1 MSMTRSQVESWD
13 PSALTTIGKNWKSM
27 AGDVEGLF
35 TRYKSAVANV
45 NGGHWEGLAAEAA
58 LNRAESDRRSAVR
71 VADHLERVG
80 QIAEDGFHSVNP
92 PLQRA
97 RDAIAGAE
105 RAGFTVSENLTVS
118 RTGTMTQ
125 ELLNA
130 QAQWQRTITDAAN
143 DTEAADTQVKGDLN
157 AERGLLRA
165 AFVSPAGLGA
175 DQGTNDARQ
184 LLNDPSHLTPEQI
197 QRLIEAGSLTNE
209 QLEAL
214 QSGDVVDIPASQ
226 MEYLNAL
233 ARSMDGKSSQE
244 IEDML
249 NELPAD
255 ARQGVANALQLLSN
269 PRVNASVQGD
279 RDVPTSGRADLLP
292 EKMYDNLTRDD
303 LTTNSWE
310 IVGRYPYNTWNLNG
324 VADNQAAA
332 RIADMADPGLKQGT
346 GLDAAVLDA
355 AAEYL
360 HAQNAADEDDLYWVD
375 GHSGPGR
382 TPDSPLTEEMFQA
395 VADDRPAVAEAV
407 SGREGQALLSDVF
420 THEWPDNGRAV
431 SDLFDISTQ
440 DAIPEAGNGPDE
452 ALARNSGDIAE
463 SVADYMSDN
472 SNDLL
477 RMPDDTSTSAGERNP
492 DLLRN
497 LADDLGPYYSTFAGS
512 QTIPGVEHF
521 GQRAE
526 LADMY
531 SVLATDPEA
540 GVTAAQA
547 TYAQELALAFEY
559 GHGAGDAPY
568 TDALIPGQMQDALEN
583 GTAAAAATMDR
594 ADVYKANWENAVERA
609 GWDTG
614 VIASAVAAT
623 AIPGAGVATSN
634 LIYLAGPS
642 LTTDM
647 VGIVDPGAV
656 IDPNN
661 SVPNQEAEKVF
672 NPVQI
677 AEHMVNG
684 YVANDPSVVNHPDL
698 KDLKATDPTTGDIYI
713 DVHNNAGQLQN
724 VIDVLESRG
733 VRVNDWF
740 NWFNTG
746 TNSGAMVVSQ
756 R

>member
-1 MSMTRSQVESWD
+1 VSMTRTQVESWD

-175 DQGTNDARQ
+175 DQATNDARQ

-197 QRLIEAGSLTNE
+197 QRLVEAGTLTNE

-214 QSGDVVDIPASQ
+214 QSGDIANIPASQ

-233 ARSMDGKSSQE
+233 ARSMDGKSAQE

-249 NELPAD
+249 NQLPAD

-279 RDVPTSGRADLLP
+279 RDIPTSGRADLLP

-303 LTTNSWE
+303 LTTNTWE
-310 IVGRYPYNTWNLNG
+310 IVGQWGYNTWNLNG

-332 RIADMADPGLKQGT
+332 RIADMANPGLKHGT

-395 VADDRPAVAEAV
+395 VADDRPVVAEAV

-431 SDLFDISTQ
+431 SDLFDISAQ
-440 DAIPEAGNGPDE
+440 DAIPEAGNRPDE
-452 ALARNSGDIAE
+452 ALARHSGDIAE

-512 QTIPGVEHF
+512 QLIPDVGHF
-521 GQRAE
+521 E
-526 LADMY
+526 TTNDLADMY
-531 SVLATDPEA
+531 SVLASDPEA
-540 GVTAAQA
+540 GVKAAQH
-547 TYAQELALAFEY
+547 TYAQQNVLAAEY
-559 GHGAGDAPY
+559 GGGEGPSTYAQIA
-568 TDALIPGQMQDALEN
+568 GQMQQALQE
-583 GTAAAAATMDR
+583 GTANAQHVLDQG
-594 ADVYKANWENAVERA
+594 DVYKANWENAV
-609 GWDTG
+609 D
-614 VIASAVAAT
+614 VAEWNTARAT
-623 AIPGAGVATSN
+623 AASLADMAGLSPLKY
-634 LIYLAGPS
+634 LIEIAGQGLRPE
-642 LTTDM
+642 M
-647 VGIVDPGAV
+647 VGVVDPGAV
-656 IDPNN
+656 VDPDNA
-661 SVPNQEAEKVF
+661 VPNQEAQSLIDTNTTTESV
-672 NPVQI
+672 
-677 AEHMVNG
+677 VNG
-684 YVANDPSVVNHPDL
+684 RVALDPSIVNHPDL
-698 KDLKATDPTTGDIYI
+698 QDLRQVNPDTGEAYIKVDSLNDQATVRDFLYSHYGIDLESWNNNFNTGM
-713 DVHNNAGQLQN
+713 NAGQIAN
-724 VIDVLESRG
+724 AGR
-733 VRVNDWF
+733 
-740 NWFNTG
+740 
-746 TNSGAMVVSQ
+746 
-756 R
+756 

>member
-1 MSMTRSQVESWD
+1 MTRSQVESWD

-35 TRYKSAVANV
+35 NRYKSAVADV

-80 QIAEDGFHSVNP
+80 QIAEDGYHTVNT

-105 RAGFTVSENLTVS
+105 QAGFTVSENLTVS
-118 RTGTMTQ
+118 RTGTLTQ
-125 ELLNA
+125 EQLNA
-130 QAQWQRTITDAAN
+130 QAQWQRTITDAAS
-143 DTEAADTQVKGDLN
+143 DTETADSQVKGDLN

-165 AFVSPAGLGA
+165 AFVSPAGLGSEQA
-175 DQGTNDARQ
+175 TNDARQ

-197 QRLIEAGSLTNE
+197 QRLVEAGTLTNE
-209 QLEAL
+209 QLTAL
-214 QSGDVVDIPASQ
+214 QSGDIVDIPASQ
-226 MEYLNAL
+226 MEYINAL
-233 ARSMDGKSSQE
+233 ARGLDGKSAQE

-249 NELPAD
+249 NELPPD

-269 PRVNASVQGD
+269 TGVTANVRGD
-279 RDVPTSGRADLLP
+279 REIPTSGRADLLP

-310 IVGRYPYNTWNLNG
+310 IVGQWGYNTWNLNG

-332 RIADMADPGLKQGT
+332 RIADMADPGLKHGT
-346 GLDAAVLDA
+346 GFDAAVLDA

-382 TPDSPLTEEMFQA
+382 TADSPLTEEMFQA
-395 VADDRPAVAEAV
+395 VADDRPVVADAV
-407 SGREGQALLSDVF
+407 SGSDGQALLSDVF

-452 ALARNSGDIAE
+452 ELATNSGDIAE
-463 SVADYMSDN
+463 SVARYMSDN

-512 QTIPGVEHF
+512 EIIPGVGHF
-521 GQRAE
+521 ETTNG

-531 SVLATDPEA
+531 SVLASDPEA
-540 GVTAAQA
+540 GVKAAQH
-547 TYAQELALAFEY
+547 TYAQQNVLAAEY
-559 GHGAGDAPY
+559 GGGEGPSTYAQIA
-568 TDALIPGQMQDALEN
+568 GQMQQALQE
-583 GTAAAAATMDR
+583 GTANAQHVLDQG
-594 ADVYKANWENAVERA
+594 DVYKANWENAV
-609 GWDTG
+609 D
-614 VIASAVAAT
+614 VAEWNTARAT
-623 AIPGAGVATSN
+623 AASLADMAGLAPLKY
-634 LIYLAGPS
+634 LIEIAGQGLRPE
-642 LTTDM
+642 M
-647 VGIVDPGAV
+647 VGVVDPGAV
-656 IDPNN
+656 VDPDNA
-661 SVPNQEAEKVF
+661 VPNQEAQSLIDTNTTTESV
-672 NPVQI
+672 
-677 AEHMVNG
+677 VNG
-684 YVANDPSVVNHPDL
+684 RVALDPSIVNHPDL
-698 KDLKATDPTTGDIYI
+698 QDLRQVNPDTGETYLKVDSLTDQATVRDFLYSHYGIDLESWNNNFNTGM
-713 DVHNNAGQLQN
+713 NAGQ
-724 VIDVLESRG
+724 ISTAGR
-733 VRVNDWF
+733 
-740 NWFNTG
+740 
-746 TNSGAMVVSQ
+746 
-756 R
+756 

>member
-1 MSMTRSQVESWD
+1 VSMTRTQVESWD

-35 TRYKSAVANV
+35 TRYKTAVANV
-45 NGGHWEGLAAEAA
+45 NGGHWQGLAAEAA

-92 PLQRA
+92 PLQRT

-118 RTGTMTQ
+118 RTGSMTQ

-175 DQGTNDARQ
+175 DQAANDARQ

-197 QRLIEAGSLTNE
+197 QRLVEAGTLTEE
-209 QLEAL
+209 QLNAL
-214 QSGDVVDIPASQ
+214 QSGGIAEIPASQ

-249 NELPAD
+249 NQLPAD

-269 PRVNASVQGD
+269 QRVNASVQGD
-279 RDVPTSGRADLLP
+279 REVPTSGRADLMQ

-310 IVGRYPYNTWNLNG
+310 IVGQWGYNTWNLNG

-332 RIADMADPGLKQGT
+332 RIADMASPGLKHGT

-355 AAEYL
+355 ASEYL
-360 HAQNAADEDDLYWVD
+360 HAQNAADKDDLYFVD
-375 GHSGPGR
+375 GRGHDFEG
-382 TPDSPLTEEMFQA
+382 PLTEQMFQS
-395 VADDRPAVAEAV
+395 VADDRPVVADAV
-407 SGREGQALLSDVF
+407 SGSDGRTLLSDVF
-420 THEWPDNGRAV
+420 THEWSDNGDAI
-431 SDLFDISTQ
+431 SDLFDISAQ

-452 ALARNSGDIAE
+452 ELARNSGDIAE

-492 DLLRN
+492 ELLRN

-512 QTIPGVEHF
+512 QLIPDVGHF
-521 GQRAE
+521 ETTNQ

-531 SVLATDPEA
+531 SVLASDPEA
-540 GVTAAQA
+540 GVTAAQH
-547 TYAQELALAFEY
+547 TYAQQNVLAAEY
-559 GHGAGDAPY
+559 GGGEGPSTYAQIA
-568 TDALIPGQMQDALEN
+568 GQMQQGLQE
-583 GTAAAAATMDR
+583 GTANAQHVLDQG
-594 ADVYKANWENAVERA
+594 DVYKANWENAV
-609 GWDTG
+609 D
-614 VIASAVAAT
+614 VAEWNTARAT
-623 AIPGAGVATSN
+623 AASLADAAGLAPLKY
-634 LIYLAGPS
+634 LIEIAGQGLRPEV
-642 LTTDM
+642 
-647 VGIVDPGAV
+647 VGVVDPGAV
-656 IDPNN
+656 VDPDNA
-661 SVPNQEAEKVF
+661 VPNQEAQSLIDTNTTTESV
-672 NPVQI
+672 
-677 AEHMVNG
+677 VNG
-684 YVANDPSVVNHPDL
+684 RVALDPSIVNHPDL
-698 KDLKATDPTTGDIYI
+698 QDLRQVNPDTGEAYIKVDSLNDQATVRDFLYSHYGIDLESWNNNFNTGM
-713 DVHNNAGQLQN
+713 NAGQIAN
-724 VIDVLESRG
+724 AGR
-733 VRVNDWF
+733 
-740 NWFNTG
+740 
-746 TNSGAMVVSQ
+746 
-756 R
+756 

>member
-1 MSMTRSQVESWD
+1 MSMTRTQVESWD

-35 TRYKSAVANV
+35 NRYKSAVANV
-45 NGGHWEGLAAEAA
+45 NGGHWEGVAAEAA

-143 DTEAADTQVKGDLN
+143 DTEAADTQVKGDLS

-175 DQGTNDARQ
+175 DQATNDARQ

-197 QRLIEAGSLTNE
+197 QRLVEAGTLTNE

-214 QSGDVVDIPASQ
+214 QSGDVANIPASQ

-249 NELPAD
+249 NQLPAD

-279 RDVPTSGRADLLP
+279 REVPTSGRADLLP

-303 LTTNSWE
+303 LTTNTWE
-310 IVGRYPYNTWNLNG
+310 IVGQWGYNTWNLNG

-332 RIADMADPGLKQGT
+332 RIADMANPGLKHGT

-355 AAEYL
+355 ASEYL
-360 HAQNAADEDDLYWVD
+360 HAQNAADKDDLYFVD
-375 GHSGPGR
+375 GRGHDFEG
-382 TPDSPLTEEMFQA
+382 PLTEQMFQS
-395 VADDRPAVAEAV
+395 VADDRPVVAEAV
-407 SGREGQALLSDVF
+407 SGRDGQALLNDVF
-420 THEWPDNGRAV
+420 THEWSDNGRAV

-440 DAIPEAGNGPDE
+440 DAIPEAGNRPDE
-452 ALARNSGDIAE
+452 TLARHSGDIAE
-463 SVADYMSDN
+463 SVADYMSEN

-512 QTIPGVEHF
+512 ELIPDVAHF
-521 GQRAE
+521 E
-526 LADMY
+526 TTNDLADMY
-531 SVLATDPEA
+531 SVLASDPEA
-540 GVTAAQA
+540 GVKAAQH
-547 TYAQELALAFEY
+547 TYAQQNVLAAE
-559 GHGAGDAPY
+559 HGGGDGPSTYAQI
-568 TDALIPGQMQDALEN
+568 AGQMQQALQE
-583 GTAAAAATMDR
+583 GTANAQHVLDQG
-594 ADVYKANWENAVERA
+594 DVYKANWENAV
-609 GWDTG
+609 D
-614 VIASAVAAT
+614 VAEWNTARAT
-623 AIPGAGVATSN
+623 AASLADAAGLAPLKY
-634 LIYLAGPS
+634 LIEIAGQGLRPEV
-642 LTTDM
+642 
-647 VGIVDPGAV
+647 VGVVDPGAV
-656 IDPNN
+656 VDPDNA
-661 SVPNQEAEKVF
+661 VPNQEAQSLIDTNTTTESV
-672 NPVQI
+672 
-677 AEHMVNG
+677 VNG
-684 YVANDPSVVNHPDL
+684 RVALDPSIVNHPDL
-698 KDLKATDPTTGDIYI
+698 QDLRQVNPDTGEAYIKVDSLDDQATVQRFLYSHYGVDLESWNNNFNTGM
-713 DVHNNAGQLQN
+713 NAGQIAN
-724 VIDVLESRG
+724 AGR
-733 VRVNDWF
+733 
-740 NWFNTG
+740 
-746 TNSGAMVVSQ
+746 
-756 R
+756 

>member
-1 MSMTRSQVESWD
+1 VSMTRSQVESWD

-35 TRYKSAVANV
+35 NRYKSAVADV

-80 QIAEDGFHSVNP
+80 QIAEDGYHTVNT

-105 RAGFTVSENLTVS
+105 QAGFTVSENLTVS
-118 RTGTMTQ
+118 RTGTLTQ
-125 ELLNA
+125 EQLNA
-130 QAQWQRTITDAAN
+130 QAQWQRTITDAAS
-143 DTEAADTQVKGDLN
+143 DTETADSQVKGDLN

-165 AFVSPAGLGA
+165 AFVSPAGLGSEQA
-175 DQGTNDARQ
+175 TNDARQ

-197 QRLIEAGSLTNE
+197 QRLVEAGTLTNE
-209 QLEAL
+209 QLTAL
-214 QSGDVVDIPASQ
+214 QSGDIVDIPASQ
-226 MEYLNAL
+226 MEYINAL
-233 ARSMDGKSSQE
+233 ARGLDGKSAQE

-249 NELPAD
+249 NELPPD

-269 PRVNASVQGD
+269 TGVTANVRGD
-279 RDVPTSGRADLLP
+279 REIPTSGRADLLP

-310 IVGRYPYNTWNLNG
+310 IVGQWGYNTWNLNG

-332 RIADMADPGLKQGT
+332 RIADMADPGLKHGT
-346 GLDAAVLDA
+346 GFDAAVLDA

-382 TPDSPLTEEMFQA
+382 TADSPLTEEMFQA
-395 VADDRPAVAEAV
+395 VADDRPVVADAV
-407 SGREGQALLSDVF
+407 SGSDGQALLSDVF

-452 ALARNSGDIAE
+452 ELATNSGDIAE
-463 SVADYMSDN
+463 SVARYMSDN

-512 QTIPGVEHF
+512 EIIPGVGHF
-521 GQRAE
+521 ETTNG

-531 SVLATDPEA
+531 SVLASDPEA
-540 GVTAAQA
+540 GVKAAQH
-547 TYAQELALAFEY
+547 TYAQQNVLAAEY
-559 GHGAGDAPY
+559 GGGEGPSTYAQIA
-568 TDALIPGQMQDALEN
+568 GQMQQALQE
-583 GTAAAAATMDR
+583 GTANAQHVLDQG
-594 ADVYKANWENAVERA
+594 DVYKANWENAV
-609 GWDTG
+609 D
-614 VIASAVAAT
+614 VAEWNTARAT
-623 AIPGAGVATSN
+623 AASLADMAGLAPLKY
-634 LIYLAGPS
+634 LIEIAGQGLRPE
-642 LTTDM
+642 M
-647 VGIVDPGAV
+647 VGVVDPGAV
-656 IDPNN
+656 VDPDNA
-661 SVPNQEAEKVF
+661 VPNQEAQSLIDTNTTTESV
-672 NPVQI
+672 
-677 AEHMVNG
+677 VNG
-684 YVANDPSVVNHPDL
+684 RVALDPSIVNHPDL
-698 KDLKATDPTTGDIYI
+698 QDLRQVNPDTGETYLKVDSLTDQATVRDFLYSHYGIDLESWNNNFNTGM
-713 DVHNNAGQLQN
+713 NAGQ
-724 VIDVLESRG
+724 ISTAGR
-733 VRVNDWF
+733 
-740 NWFNTG
+740 
-746 TNSGAMVVSQ
+746 
-756 R
+756 